1 MSDEKEKTEDS
12 IVAGIHARR
21 EAYAKSF
28 NYDLD
33 AIADDILKRQEERKP
48 QGQVFVSQPPKYAPG
63 KRTGT
68 NN

>member
-1 MSDEKEKTEDS
+1 MNDEKEKFEDP
-12 IVAGIHARR
+12 IVAEIHARR

-33 AIADDILKRQEERKP
+33 AIANDILKRQEERKL
-48 QGQVFVSQPPKYAPG
+48 QGQVFVNYPPKRSPR

-68 NN
+68 ND